1 MFNQLISSNS
11 TTQKQVFKNIL
22 LEKWDQRQQR
32 FIQTE
37 IIITITQD
45 KQITYFSDG
54 RVLRTESIQ
63 EDFNVQEIL
72 ANIEQLKHL
81 QWQGGFEQNNKKT
94 GSGQLNGMEML
105 FKMLVGTTQMDQRK
119 GYGKNQQIIIRT
131 KHRYMKQEYM
141 QMAKKEGLGCIF
153 TMIKRLMVD
162 NTMSKVKDMVNGEN
176 QVMDF
181 MRNLKSLMMVN
192 ILMVKKLVDGIFSFK
207 IIMRKNL
214 NQCKIIIKYYADYF
228 SGGGLYNERGQGYK
242 NGRSIELSNEFRGTS
257 QITLHG
263 QYKNGKKVGRWDIYW
278 NFYGNN
284 QKIGG
289 GSYDEAGNEIKIN
302 GWIELSKEFTE
313 EYKVTYKGEY
323 QNGKQI
329 GKWDVLFCGKKI
341 GGGLYDQNGD
351 GCKTGKWIESS
362 ELFSESS
369 QFTYRGE
376 YKNGKKVGRWDI
388 FYFQDLI
395 GGGFYDES
403 GNGCKIGRWTELS
416 DETNNLSAVKYLGDY
431 KNGTKVGRWD
441 IERSLSQKQKII
453 FSGGGSYDEVGIKFG
468 KWVYFC
474 DDFGCNYGHLNYI
487 YAGEYKG
494 GKKVGSWNVFQRGEK
509 PMQYTVFGCGQYD
522 EAGNEC
528 KIGRW
533 IELSNEFRNTSQ
545 ITFDGQ
551 YKNGKKV
558 GRWDIQWH
566 YQRSNKNIGGGLY
579 DESGNE
585 CKIGRWIEISDEFDD
600 LSQVT
605 YHGDYRCGKK
615 VGRWDIWYQKNY
627 NNLKNEKIGGG
638 SYDEL
643 GNECKTGKW
652 TELNHKFRDTSQ
664 ITYLGE
670 YKNGKKIGYW
680 ETQFEEEQIGGGSYD
695 EEGDTIKI
703 GKWIELH
710 DSFTDTFQ
718 TIYEGEFRHGQKVGT
733 WIQKNRGEDHLD
745 FRKVDVKKYDD

>member
-1 MFNQLISSNS
+1 M
-11 TTQKQVFKNIL
+11 
-22 LEKWDQRQQR
+22 EK
-32 FIQTE
+32 F
-37 IIITITQD
+37 
-45 KQITYFSDG
+45 
-54 RVLRTESIQ
+54 
-63 EDFNVQEIL
+63 
-72 ANIEQLKHL
+72 
-81 QWQGGFEQNNKKT
+81 
-94 GSGQLNGMEML
+94 
-105 FKMLVGTTQMDQRK
+105 FKMLVGTTQMDQSM
-119 GYGKNQQIIIRT
+119 GYGKNQFRIIGT
-131 KHRYMKQEYM
+131 KHKYLKLDNI
-141 QMAKKEGLGCIF
+141 QMVRKEGFGCIF
-153 TMIKRLMVD
+153 TIKKNQMVD
-162 NTMSKVKDMVNGEN
+162 NTMNKVKKMVNGET
-176 QVMDF
+176 QVMGF
-181 MRNLKSLMMVN
+181 MRNLKSFMMVN
-192 ILMVKKLVDGIFSFK
+192 ILMVKKLVNGIFIFK
-207 IIMRKNL
+207 TIMRTNL

-228 SGGGLYNERGQGYK
+228 SGGGLYNETGQGYK
-242 NGRSIELSNEFRGTS
+242 NGRWIELSHEFRRTS
-257 QITLHG
+257 QITFDG
-263 QYKNGKKVGRWDIYW
+263 QYINDKKVGRWDIYW
-278 NFYGNN
+278 NQYGNN
-284 QKIGG
+284 YKIGG
-289 GSYDEAGNEIKIN
+289 GSYDQSGNEVKIN
-302 GWIELSKEFTE
+302 GWIELREGFTE
-313 EYKVTYKGEY
+313 ESKITYHGEY

-329 GKWDVLFCGKKI
+329 GRWDVLYRGKKI
-341 GGGLYDQNGD
+341 VVMDVKLEIGLSHPIYLKEVRKSRIEVNIKMVRKLVDGIFFIFKIRCNDIIKYYIEQFSGGGY
-351 GCKTGKWIESS
+351 
-362 ELFSESS
+362 
-369 QFTYRGE
+369 
-376 YKNGKKVGRWDI
+376 
-388 FYFQDLI
+388 
-395 GGGFYDES
+395 YDES

-416 DETNNLSAVKYLGDY
+416 DEFNNLSNVTYLGDY

-441 IERSLSQKQKII
+441 IKWSLQQKQQQI
-453 FSGGGSYDEVGIKFG
+453 GGGQYDEDGIKFG
-468 KWVYFC
+468 KWVDLC
-474 DDFGCNYGHLNYI
+474 DDFGYGYGQLKFI